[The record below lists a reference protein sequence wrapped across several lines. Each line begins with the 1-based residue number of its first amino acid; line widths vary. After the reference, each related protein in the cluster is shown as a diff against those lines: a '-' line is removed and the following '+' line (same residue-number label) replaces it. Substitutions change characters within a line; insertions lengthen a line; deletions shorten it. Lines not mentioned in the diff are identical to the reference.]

1 MITKNLPNI
10 LTIARILL
18 LPFFASTLIYG
29 YYDYALILFLSAGI
43 TDIIDG
49 LLARVKKQA
58 TVLGSILD
66 PVADKF
72 LLITSFVM
80 MSLYGWIP
88 KWLTITIISRD
99 LIVVTG
105 WLIFYF
111 ITHNI
116 KVEPSILGKAAN
128 VCQFLLIGVVL
139 LIVNLKGSPDI
150 PMGFL
155 IITAFFTAISG
166 IHYIYSGIHYIYK
179 GLKAAN
185 TDPGKGA

>member
-18 LPFFASTLIYG
+18 LPFFASALIYD

-43 TDIIDG
+43 TDVLDG

-116 KVEPSILGKAAN
+116 KVEPSILGKIAN
-128 VCQFLLIGVVL
+128 VSQSVLIGVVL
-139 LIVNLKGSPDI
+139 LLINIRNSADI
-150 PMGFL
+150 PMSFL
-155 IITAFFTAISG
+155 IAVASLTGVSG
-166 IHYIYSGIHYIYK
+166 ILYIYK
-179 GLKAAN
+179 GLKTIN
-185 TDPGKGA
+185 T